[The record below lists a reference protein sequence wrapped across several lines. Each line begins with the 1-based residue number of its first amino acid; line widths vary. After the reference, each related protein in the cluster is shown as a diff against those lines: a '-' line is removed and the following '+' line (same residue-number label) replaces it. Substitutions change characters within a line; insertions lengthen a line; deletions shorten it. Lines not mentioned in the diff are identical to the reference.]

1 MHQRL
6 VAAVLSLA
14 RLAGVVLVLL
24 GIVAM
29 HQLAG
34 GAHMAAT
41 HGSSSTSAPTA
52 GVTHAA
58 PAAAEPAMSAVR
70 VPASGGSGMPATHS
84 MAGAL
89 ATVEPL
95 RAVVAGARPHPAA
108 RSATATTSATAAAAL
123 SSHGA
128 MPLCLAV
135 LTGLLIVLLPTAVH
149 PALRVAVPA
158 TTARA
163 GTSPPGRGP
172 PRALLAQICVLR
184 T

>member
-1 MHQRL
+1 MHQRP
-6 VAAVLSLA
+6 VAAMVSLA

-52 GVTHAA
+52 GSTQAA
-58 PAAAEPAMSAVR
+58 PAAAEPAMSAVP
-70 VPASGGSGMPATHS
+70 VPASGEPGVPAAHT

-95 RAVVAGARPHPAA
+95 RAVVAGARPHLL
-108 RSATATTSATAAAAL
+108 STSATAAAAL
-123 SSHGA
+123 SLHGA

-135 LTGLLIVLLPTAVH
+135 LTGLLIVLLPTALH
-149 PALRVAVPA
+149 PALRVPG

-163 GTSPPGRGP
+163 TTSPPGRGP